1 MMEPEP
7 RKLQKKKKTK
17 TKKKPVKNKKDKKK
31 KISKGITVSNNIN
44 INVTG
49 GNVPKRRRALAP
61 RSTSLQGQRGQGNL
75 HQAARQA
82 EADARAMQGVYE
94 VRSKLT
100 DTDRRVGEFGH
111 RLNLLGT
118 HFFNNM
124 SQQTQQPQDTAIEDM
139 RNEMRGQIDDG
150 FEKLQQGQDG
160 VFQMIETGAGA
171 LNKKL
176 NRGFLGITQA
186 QADSNPTTLSED
198 DDVDREEKI
207 PLGIQT
213 SESPLETKENDQAST
228 TRSRASQKKPQT
240 RSTVSA
246 SQKKEDDLSRKYR
259 GLVMRGSYTESQLKT
274 INAMAVQL
282 NRDNPST
289 KQLTAFFKSEEFEEL
304 RAEYKGTLKSLKQK
318 LNLTRKKL
326 NKADKK

>member
-160 VFQMIETGAGA
+160 VFQMIETGAGV

-176 NRGFLGITQA
+176 NRGFLGIAQA
-186 QADSNPTTLSED
+186 QADANPTTLSED
-198 DDVDREEKI
+198 DDVDREEKT

-213 SESPLETKENDQAST
+213 SESPLETKEAPN
-228 TRSRASQKKPQT
+228 TRSRAAQKKPQT

-246 SQKKEDDLSRKYR
+246 SQKKEDDLSRKYS

-274 INAMAVQL
+274 INAMAEQL

-289 KQLTAFFKSEEFEEL
+289 TQLTAFFKSEKFKEL
-304 RAEYKGTLKSLKQK
+304 RAGYNGTPKSLKQK
-318 LNLTRKKL
+318 LNLTRKNLK
-326 NKADKK
+326 KADKK